1 MNYLTY
7 WFIFINLLSF
17 VLFGADKAKAK
28 KGAWRIPERT
38 LILSAVLG
46 GSAGAMAGMCAFR
59 HKTRHR
65 KFTIGLPVIFIIQV
79 GLGALICALI

>member
-1 MNYLTY
+1 MNYLIY
-7 WFIFINLLSF
+7 WLVFINLFSF
-17 VLFGADKAKAK
+17 VLFGADKARAK

-46 GSAGAMAGMCAFR
+46 GSVGAMAGMQMFR

-65 KFTIGLPVIFIIQV
+65 KFTIGLPVIF
-79 GLGALICALI
+79 ALQAAVFFYFYL

>member
-1 MNYLTY
+1 MNYLIY
-7 WFIFINLLSF
+7 WIVFINLFSF
-17 VLFGADKAKAK
+17 VLFGADKARAK

-46 GSAGAMAGMCAFR
+46 GSVGAMAGMQVFR

-65 KFTIGLPVIFIIQV
+65 KFTIGLPVIF
-79 GLGALICALI
+79 ALQAAVFFYFYL

>member
-1 MNYLTY
+1 MNYLIY
-7 WFIFINLLSF
+7 WLVFINLFSF
-17 VLFGADKAKAK
+17 VLFGADKARAK

-46 GSAGAMAGMCAFR
+46 GSVGAMAGMQVFR

-65 KFTIGLPVIFIIQV
+65 KFTIGMPVIF
-79 GLGALICALI
+79 ALQAAAFFYFYL